1 MSNGD
6 LQRLLDSARTI
17 VDGGSDVEAESR
29 ARLVFADTVSVA
41 LSAGRRTE
49 AVNLVADHPLTGRM
63 RHEISDSLRRSSL
76 LPAGGGWS
84 TAENAAYINGSI
96 ICSLE
101 MDEGTRPT
109 GHPAAH
115 VVPAVLATAET
126 WDLKVG
132 PMLDALLFG
141 YEVSAYLLESHVLKP
156 GVHPHGHLGG
166 IGAAAAVAMLSGT
179 DILPAAEISATSLL
193 ATHWGSCLEGS
204 NARNTWTGQ
213 SAAAA
218 IRAVQLASAGW
229 AGGTSVLDNV
239 FNGALALAAETVDPT
254 RDHPRIFNGYF
265 KFYSA
270 CALTH
275 TSIEAG
281 LEITGVQAENVE
293 SVMVRTTTNNL
304 KVADGSFETPL
315 SRRFSIPF
323 AVAAAL
329 IEGRADPDVFDEA
342 SEAVL
347 STAARVRVEEDSS
360 FTAQWP
366 TAAPASVEVL
376 LTDGTTLYAQCDN
389 AKGVVTN
396 EKTESELRTKA
407 ANLNEFGGEIWDTII
422 DAPRNESVRRLM
434 QTIQQLANREYSRNA
449 DSDRNIR
456 GTGSTEQRG
465 NDERQ
470 QIEQ

>member
-1 MSNGD
+1 MSNDD

-17 VDGGSDVEAESR
+17 VDGGSDVEAEHR

-63 RHEISDSLRRSSL
+63 RHGIPDSLSRSSL
-76 LPAGGGWS
+76 LSAGGGWS

-115 VVPAVLATAET
+115 VVPAILATAET
-126 WDLKVG
+126 CDLEVG
-132 PMLDALLFG
+132 TMLDALLFG
-141 YEVSAYLLESHVLKP
+141 YEVSAYLLESHALKP

-179 DILPAAEISATSLL
+179 DILSAAEVSATSLL
-193 ATHWGSCLEGS
+193 ATHWGSCLDGS

-218 IRAVQLASAGW
+218 IRAVQLASMGFT
-229 AGGTSVLDNV
+229 GGPSVLDNV
-239 FNGALALAAETVDPT
+239 FKGPLALPAEAADPT

-281 LEITGVQAENVE
+281 LGITGVQPDNVE
-293 SVMVRTTTNNL
+293 SVMVRTTMNNL

-329 IEGRADPDVFDEA
+329 IEGRAEPDVFDA
-342 SEAVL
+342 PSKAVL
-347 STAARVRVEEDSS
+347 STAARVRVEEDPS

-366 TAAPASVEVL
+366 GAAPASVEVI
-376 LTDGTTLYAQCDN
+376 LTDGTTLHARCNN
-389 AKGVVTN
+389 AKGVVTD
-396 EKTESELRTKA
+396 EKTEPELRTKA
-407 ANLNEFGGEIWDTII
+407 VNLHECGGEIWDTII
-422 DAPRNESVRRLM
+422 DAPRNASVRRLM
-434 QTIQQLANREYSRNA
+434 ESIQQLANREYS
-449 DSDRNIR
+449 
-456 GTGSTEQRG
+456 
-465 NDERQ
+465 
-470 QIEQ
+470 